1 MIDRIEIKYRIKYI
15 LGGTSLGRHYFI
27 FLLVHTLFL
36 VFTRIPS
43 VFINTL
49 LMNQT
54 GDVNATLF
62 YNGAIFAAC
71 ALTMLFSAQI
81 MHWTEC
87 RITAAIGIIGY
98 NLLYLCYVLFQSYI
112 GEVYLLFGLFN
123 GMADGFYYISY
134 GRMVL
139 AYTEIENRDSGMGII
154 NTFSAVVNLSVPFL
168 AGGIISVIGG
178 TKGYVTVFVLAFTV
192 AFCTLLAVFHLPK
205 EKKKE
210 SKVSVHY
217 LRFIKLLKRK
227 PHILWSLLAETVKGI
242 REGTFLFIL
251 NIILY
256 QLIRKEIL
264 VGFNSFLTGLASIC
278 CFWFMSHFIRP
289 GNRRKYMI
297 KAVMILLTAN
307 FLCIYA
313 VTPVVIMLFSV
324 INSFF
329 AGMLEVS
336 CYTTFFDV
344 TESIEEMQ
352 EYTPELLA
360 FHEVFVVSGRCIGLL
375 FFAVINTLS
384 GATVKS
390 QVFSLFV
397 LTFIQFFT
405 VYCCKKASEV
415 EHVY

>member
-1 MIDRIEIKYRIKYI
+1 MIDRRKIKYRIKYI
-15 LGGTSLGRHYFI
+15 LGGTNLSHHYFI

-36 VFTRIPS
+36 IFTRIPS

-87 RITAAIGIIGY
+87 RVTAAIGIIGY
-98 NLLYLCYVLFQSYI
+98 NLLYLCYILFQGYI
-112 GEVYLLFGLFN
+112 GELYWLFGLFN
-123 GMADGFYYISY
+123 GIADGFYYISY
-134 GRMVL
+134 GRMIL

-154 NTFSAVVNLSVPFL
+154 SIFSAVVNLSVPL
-168 AGGIISVIGG
+168 LSGSIISVIGG
-178 TKGYVTVFVLAFTV
+178 TMGYVAIFVLAFAV
-192 AFCTLLAVFHLPK
+192 AFSTLLAVFHLPE

-210 SKVSVHY
+210 KKVSVRY
-217 LRFIKLLKRK
+217 LQFIKLFKRK
-227 PHILWSLLAETVKGI
+227 PQIFWGLLAETIKGI

-256 QLIRKEIL
+256 QLIQEEFF
-264 VGFNSFLTGLASIC
+264 VGFNSFLTGAASIC

-297 KAVMILLTAN
+297 KAVIVLLAAN
-307 FLCIYA
+307 FLCMYA
-313 VTPVVIMLFSV
+313 VNPVVIMLFAV
-324 INSFF
+324 VNSFF
-329 AGMLEVS
+329 AGMLEIS

-344 TESIEEMQ
+344 SDSAEETQ
-352 EYTPELLA
+352 EYAPELLA
-360 FHEVFVVSGRCIGLL
+360 FHEVFVVSGRCVGLL
-375 FFAVINTLS
+375 IFGIINTIS
-384 GATVKS
+384 GATV
-390 QVFSLFV
+390 QAQIFSLFII
-397 LTFIQFFT
+397 TFIQFAT
-405 VYCCKKASEV
+405 VYCCRKASRMAGMK
-415 EHVY
+415 